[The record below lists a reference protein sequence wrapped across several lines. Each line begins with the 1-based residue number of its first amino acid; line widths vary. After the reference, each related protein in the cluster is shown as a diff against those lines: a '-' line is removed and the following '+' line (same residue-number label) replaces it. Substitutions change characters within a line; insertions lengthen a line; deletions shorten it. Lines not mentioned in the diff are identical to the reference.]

1 MTPADADDLFR
12 RVWRRTLD
20 RPGFA
25 LIPLPRGT
33 DSLALRR
40 AMWDVV
46 AGLGDAAERAGEPRF
61 VPERLGRFD
70 QQVTTKFHRDGAPPA
85 SLLVLGYEPSTV
97 PSRFRVADVGRAA
110 AAAGVG
116 VNAFV
121 AAWNPMFPAGEAR
134 LAPFVTELRWPA
146 DAPAVVLLN
155 NSLFP
160 DDAAAPPLGVLHQ
173 GEIVAP
179 DPAARRVINSVGLM
193 PAGEPSRP
201 ACSAAEV
208 ERWLTRAGLD

>member
-1 MTPADADDLFR
+1 VTPAYHLFP

-25 LIPLPRGT
+25 VVPLPAGT
-33 DSLALRR
+33 GSLALRR
-40 AMWDVV
+40 AMFDIIV
-46 AGLGDAAERAGEPRF
+46 GLNRAAAQAGEPRF

-97 PSRFRVADVGRAA
+97 PSRFFVADVCRAA
-110 AAAGVG
+110 ADAGVG

-134 LAPFVTELRWPA
+134 LRPFVTELRWPA
-146 DAPAVVLLN
+146 DAPAVVVLN

-160 DDAAAPPLGVLHQ
+160 DDAARPLLGVLHK

-193 PAGEPSRP
+193 WEGEPSRP
-201 ACSAAEV
+201 ACPADEV
-208 ERWLTRAGLD
+208 ARWLTREGLD